1 MFTIFW
7 IASALLLGQA
17 NSENVTVYDF
27 SDLAIYDAFNDS
39 FLTMF
44 QADKTYTG
52 TIKMLLHF
60 STSSLFW
67 SFLGILLIAEIHIY
81 H

>member
-52 TIKMLLHF
+52 IIKNVDYFKISEAKICYL
-60 STSSLFW
+60 
-67 SFLGILLIAEIHIY
+67 
-81 H
+81 